1 MSRDFSDVS
10 NVDDN
15 NALLVSSIQSLIMAY
30 LHIFTNRTFFF
41 ADMSSVSLL
50 FLVSNLQR
58 AKKSQCTRR
67 PIRPIIGF

>member
-1 MSRDFSDVS
+1 VSRDFSDVS

-50 FLVSNLQR
+50 FSSIKFT
-58 AKKSQCTRR
+58 ASEKKPMYT
-67 PIRPIIGF
+67 